1 MDFQL
6 EIRQHQAGNWTVLA
20 VTGEIDLATAGELE
34 SAINSVLDKGMLRLV
49 IDLKDVAFLD
59 STGLRVLLTAHSKL
73 EESGGSLA
81 LVVPGGPVQR
91 LLDVTGLDS
100 TMNIYPSVEAAAG

>member
-1 MDFQL
+1 MHLQL
-6 EIRQHQAGNWTVLA
+6 EIRKHQAGDWTVLA
-20 VTGEIDLATAGELE
+20 ATGEVDLATASELE
-34 SAINSVLDKGMLRLV
+34 SAINSVLDKGTLRLV

-59 STGLRVLLTAHSKL
+59 STGLRTLLRTHSKL

-91 LLDVTGLDS
+91 LLDVTGLGS